1 MLNKIICL
9 FCGLG
14 FCFVGIE
21 IIFSGGTWDKYHH
34 VFTDLGEYNIHIG
47 SIVIA
52 IGLFFIIFSIVGK
65 WQTQK
70 SFICPKCEE
79 SVIQTGNKEINCPI
93 CDTKMEPLEDFYK
106 RYPDKV

>member
-1 MLNKIICL
+1 MLNRIICF

-34 VFTDLGEYNIHIG
+34 VFTDLGKYNIHIG

-70 SFICPKCEE
+70 SFICPKCEKIVE
-79 SVIQTGNKEINCPI
+79 HTGIKQ
-93 CDTKMEPLEDFYK
+93 
-106 RYPDKV
+106 